1 MRYEKLEFEIAF
13 RSGMLCKP
21 CRLLRTKKRGRMPF
35 APTTRK
41 KEGECH
47 SPLRLLIYNLENNV

>member
-1 MRYEKLEFEIAF
+1 MSVASDEKKRANAI
-13 RSGMLCKP
+13 RPYDS
-21 CRLLRTKKRGRMPF
+21 KKRGRMPF

-47 SPLRLLIYNLENNV
+47 SPLRLEKKRANAIRPYDF